1 MAIFFSKKWR
11 IKLVINR
18 QNIKKDDMAHDSW
31 TQTTVDVAIFFWFFL
46 IYSTIHNSCFL
57 CFDLTNHKAYFSR
70 HFHFIQNHFPS
81 FWLPSMSVTKSMISK
96 CATISRSL
104 TSLHSQNSFQHVSQN
119 LPPPAPSYSPP
130 TSSHDFRD
138 ITPTSSTESNPSLKG
153 DRCPYYQFIIIWI
166 YDISQK
172 YMYSDRTC

>member
-1 MAIFFSKKWR
+1 MTWSSGQNFVSSRVIQPFTILVFSVLNSHIIRLIFP
-11 IKLVINR
+11 
-18 QNIKKDDMAHDSW
+18 D
-31 TQTTVDVAIFFWFFL
+31 IFILFKIIFPLFGSLPWAWQSQWFYPFKM
-46 IYSTIHNSCFL
+46 C
-57 CFDLTNHKAYFSR
+57 
-70 HFHFIQNHFPS
+70 
-81 FWLPSMSVTKSMISK
+81 
-96 CATISRSL
+96 SRSL